1 MLTVQGL
8 NKRFGK
14 KRAVEDLSLTL
25 QEGHIFG
32 MLGTNGAGKS
42 TLLRMMSGILMAD
55 SGSVMLDSLPV
66 YENPAAKRD
75 ICYLSDEPAF
85 LGNASIAEM
94 GRMQAA
100 YYPGYSE
107 SKLRVLCER
116 FQLPLNERI
125 TSFSKG
131 TQKRVQICLGL
142 ALNPR
147 VLLCDETFDGLDP
160 VMRDSF
166 KRVLS
171 QETIDRGLIT
181 VLAGHNQQEMEDIC
195 DSVGFLHEGRLVCS
209 GDLDALLG
217 DVHRVQL
224 IPRACRPAAP
234 APAAAGQAV
243 RRDPSRRAGKASC
256 AAERAA
262 SALYGVPAALAGG
275 GLYPGNGGSWICA
288 AINSCPPV
296 FCSGAACL
304 SAWRSFSSRLPCCP
318 TGGFP
323 TSRAKRRRSTSTICR
338 RP

>member
-8 NKRFGK
+8 NKRFGS

-25 QEGHIFG
+25 KEGHIFG

-42 TLLRMMSGILMAD
+42 TLLRMMSGILRAD
-55 SGSVMLDSLPV
+55 SGSVLLDSLPV

-75 ICYLSDEPAF
+75 ICYLSDEPTF

-107 SKLRVLCER
+107 SKLRALCER

-125 TSFSKG
+125 TGFSKG

-195 DSVGFLHEGRLVCS
+195 DSVGFLHEGKLVCS

-224 IPRACRPAAP
+224 IPPEGTGEDALAALHP
-234 APAAAGQAV
+234 LRLQRQGRLFVATLRG
-243 RRDPSRRAGKASC
+243 
-256 AAERAA
+256 EREGLEAQL
-262 SALYGVPAALAGG
+262 SALHPLFMEF
-275 GLYPGNGGSWICA
+275 LPLSLEE
-288 AINSCPPV
+288 V
-296 FCSGAACL
+296 FILEMEDRGYAQQ
-304 SAWRSFSSRLPCCP
+304 
-318 TGGFP
+318 
-323 TSRAKRRRSTSTICR
+323 
-338 RP
+338 